1 MSEHAYVILIST
13 VTPGG
18 FSAIMIAIVVVSS
31 RGRVLFELIV
41 DQEHLNRGGTMHG
54 GLTATLVD
62 ETTTMAIMM
71 AEKPPGVTVDMS
83 IT

>member
-1 MSEHAYVILIST
+1 M
-13 VTPGG
+13 
-18 FSAIMIAIVVVSS
+18 
-31 RGRVLFELIV
+31 LFELIV
-41 DQEHLNRGGTMHG
+41 DEEHLNRGGTMHG

-71 AEKPPGVTVDMS
+71 TEKPPGVTVDMS

>member
-1 MSEHAYVILIST
+1 MCTDSLLYCAQLD
-13 VTPGG
+13 
-18 FSAIMIAIVVVSS
+18 IVDSS